1 MVFGGGSSND
11 VEIKVKVDD
20 SGVITTFDK
29 LGNELSKVEKSAD
42 DANKSFSAIDSG
54 INALKLSAG
63 LATAALA
70 AFGAAAAVGIASI
83 RRGSEVDDI
92 SESFK
97 KLSQEA
103 GVAGDV
109 LLNKLNSAVGNT
121 ISNFDLMKQSNE
133 LLLGGINPDQFEL
146 LAKAARSIGEATGKS
161 AKEGMEALSDSLLR
175 GNDRAL
181 KTLGIVIDNN
191 KALDDFAKKL
201 GVSADKLSEEGK
213 VLALR
218 EASLQALAE
227 QQSRLGEVTDD
238 ASDKLDQFNKYI
250 GDAKDSFV
258 SAIANNKELNNALSI
273 LAEAVKKINFEEL
286 AKSIAAASTVVI
298 NFAAGAIPAL
308 IEQLNW
314 LARVIAAIPAEI
326 DNFIR
331 GLKEIERIIGGPINA
346 MREFAAANSEA
357 SQAAKDRVASDE
369 NQIKSV
375 KTLNSIYDAAGKKI
389 SEYGDAARGAFNDL
403 KYFTEVVGPKQFIGP
418 MQEQIKLVP
427 KSTANLIANGKGASE
442 AGKKLEDLAK
452 ANGAFNDSIK
462 KLLGQEALPGVS
474 RELENIFLDLKQG
487 LIQTSEAERQIRD
500 LSRAYSDTPESL
512 KRFSDAMADSEK
524 SAEDFEKQ
532 LTELAENPWTTEIIE
547 QAEQV
552 AQDFNDAMSATLGQG
567 LGDVL
572 VTALKGGD
580 IRNAIS
586 AIGGDIGGQ
595 IGSSIGAAVGGPFGE
610 AFGGAIG
617 QAFGDKLAKDL
628 SEIGKSTSKTGKG
641 IFTAID
647 SIMPGLGLGL
657 DALIGDKLFG
667 GDSQGTQT
675 RKAIDKFFADAFDAN
690 RLMVI
695 IDNELKQITDLDLGG
710 GLFGDTD
717 SGAGQFFSGLSESAQ
732 AAFTGVASGF
742 TTLLGVGQEA
752 AQGLAIA
759 LSDNLGGSLNNL
771 QLLVQASG
779 VSFEQLRES
788 AVNAFLDG
796 KLSAL
801 EAQSALSAIANIA
814 QDGIPDGIGFTVQA
828 FENLQAAGSK
838 GGRALIDA
846 LKDIGFEARELG
858 IRDFGGLIAN
868 ITASGQFSQQEIEQV
883 FNTLRENGINSIDEL
898 VNATNEQLI
907 PTLASLEAQ
916 GFLTEASNETAAL
929 IDSINQI
936 PEEKNLTVNV
946 KTNFDNNTI
955 AANNAGIFSLPSNS
969 IN

>member
-29 LGNELSKVEKSAD
+29 LGNKLSEVETASKDASAG
-42 DANKSFSAIDSG
+42 FSATQASLISLQAVANLTQ
-54 INALKLSAG
+54 IAIAG
-63 LATAALA
+63 LTG
-70 AFGAAAAVGIASI
+70 AFAVGLASI
-83 RRGSEVDDI
+83 RKGSEIDDI
-92 SESFK
+92 ASSFEN
-97 KLSQEA
+97 LSKQA
-103 GVAGDV
+103 GATSDV
-109 LLNKLNSAVGNT
+109 LLNKLNQATGET
-121 ISNFDLMKQSNE
+121 ISNFDLMKQANE
-133 LLLGGINPDQFEL
+133 LLIGGIAPDKFEL
-146 LAKAARSIGEATGKS
+146 LAKAARSLGEATGTS

-181 KTLGIVIDNN
+181 KTLGIVIDNTAAE
-191 KALDDFAKKL
+191 KEYAEQL
-201 GVSADKLSEEGK
+201 GKTREQLTEQERVF
-213 VLALR
+213 ALR
-218 EASLQALAE
+218 EASLNALAE
-227 QQSRLGEVTDD
+227 QQARLGDVTND
-238 ASDKLDQFNKYI
+238 ASDKLDQLTKI
-250 GDAKDSFV
+250 VSDSKDEFLR
-258 SAIANNKELNNALSI
+258 SAANNAQLNQSLDQLIVLLKNIDFSPLI
-273 LAEAVKKINFEEL
+273 QGLAQAIS
-286 AKSIAAASTVVI
+286 AASIAAKKIIEFASAVNAFVNKSSAFDRAIAKNTTGYQLFSDAQEKIIDLLSKDTKAATEEAIKQYDKLGKIYTTLGKSGELLDSQI
-298 NFAAGAIPAL
+298 NVLNEEFAETRKQIEGSARSFGILNTGQENAQEEADKLTKEIQKSADAFIKQSSEANKAAG
-308 IEQLNW
+308 
-314 LARVIAAIPAEI
+314 VIQ
-326 DNFIR
+326 
-331 GLKEIERIIGGPINA
+331 
-346 MREFAAANSEA
+346 S
-357 SQAAKDRVASDE
+357 S
-369 NQIKSV
+369 
-375 KTLNSIYDAAGKKI
+375 TKK
-389 SEYGDAARGAFNDL
+389 
-403 KYFTEVVGPKQFIGP
+403 
-418 MQEQIKLVP
+418 
-427 KSTANLIANGKGASE
+427 ASE
-442 AGKKLEDLAK
+442 AAK
-452 ANGAFNDSIK
+452 ANPIEIPIILGGKRLGEDGGGSTIDQSFFNDISGALGASLGDALATALSGGDVREAIRRAGSS
-462 KLLGQEALPGVS
+462 LGGQLGQSLGAATGSPFVAALAGPIGEAL
-474 RELENIFLDLKQG
+474 
-487 LIQTSEAERQIRD
+487 
-500 LSRAYSDTPESL
+500 
-512 KRFSDAMADSEK
+512 
-524 SAEDFEKQ
+524 
-532 LTELAENPWTTEIIE
+532 
-547 QAEQV
+547 
-552 AQDFNDAMSATLGQG
+552 
-567 LGDVL
+567 GDKV
-572 VTALKGGD
+572 
-580 IRNAIS
+580 
-586 AIGGDIGGQ
+586 
-595 IGSSIGAAVGGPFGE
+595 FE
-610 AFGGAIG
+610 AFAGIGKDAKSNQKAADMAAILLAPVTGGLSIAINE
-617 QAFGDKLAKDL
+617 AFGDKL
-628 SEIGKSTSKTGKG
+628 
-641 IFTAID
+641 
-647 SIMPGLGLGL
+647 
-657 DALIGDKLFG
+657 FG
-667 GDSQGTQT
+667 SDSQGTKT

-690 RLMVI
+690 RLAVI
-695 IDNELKQITDLDLGG
+695 IDGQLSVIRDLDLGG

-742 TTLLGVGQEA
+742 TSLLGVGQEA

-868 ITASGQFSQQEIEQV
+868 ITASGQFSQQEIQQV